1 MPSQVNLFKG
11 KASNILRVLLV
22 NYPKTWKIR
31 ALAKEAE
38 VSLGWASKVANALVR
53 EKIAIKESKRAELK
67 IMLPYDLLR
76 RWANYTNFIANTKFI
91 EFYSIEQDISKLFS
105 NFRNANGPRYAL
117 TGISGTLLVSPNV
130 RPTDVYVYVESEKDA
145 LTWSKFLNLL
155 PVEKQGNIH
164 FAIVEDEG
172 IFYGVQEIEG
182 IKIVSD
188 VQLYVD
194 LLNYHGRGLE
204 AAESVLDTIEKRWK
218 MYEEKDVFQ
227 GRNRSF

>member
-1 MPSQVNLFKG
+1 MKMQGQVNLFQG

-22 NYPKTWKIR
+22 HYPKTWKIR
-31 ALAKEAE
+31 ALAKEAK

-53 EKIAIKESKRAELK
+53 EKIALKESRRAELK
-67 IMLPYDLLR
+67 IMLPNDLLR
-76 RWANYTNFIANTKFI
+76 RWAAYTNFFANTKFI
-91 EFYSIEQDISKLFS
+91 EYYSIEQDISKFVSYL
-105 NFRNANGPRYAL
+105 RNINGPAYAL

-130 RPTDVYVYVESEKDA
+130 RPTDVYIYVKSENDA
-145 LTWSKFLNLL
+145 FIWSKLLNLL

-164 FAIVEDEG
+164 FAIAEDEG
-172 IFYGVQEIEG
+172 IFYGLQEIEG

-204 AAESVLDTIEKRWK
+204 AAESVLVVIEKRWK
-218 MYEEKDVFQ
+218 TMEGTNVFQ
-227 GRNRSF
+227 